1 MMDGV
6 WTVSLAMAIPLSAPA
21 AKLARS
27 RPTASVLGPQT
38 VASCVG
44 VLLINFLFMVGALA
58 YLWSQDW
65 FTCRTWGGND
75 VSNTVVIGDNYETQT
90 LFLVGGYQYV
100 FVAFAFNFG
109 YEFRQ
114 AWYRNYVLVGLF
126 SIFSFIMFFILF
138 VPSDLSCVWRVNCV
152 NERVQLSV
160 TDTKIPIQNP
170 WNTTEMPDHFKRG
183 IFAMMVTNAALVMA
197 YEYFVVNGIRRHFA
211 DKKRLEA
218 QAIEAES
225 PGTGKTPSE
234 DVSLT

>member
-6 WTVSLAMAIPLSAPA
+6 WPVTLAMAIPLSAPA

-27 RPTASVLGPQT
+27 RPTASVLGAQT
-38 VASCVG
+38 VASFLG

-65 FTCRTWGGND
+65 FSCRTWGGND

-100 FVAFAFNFG
+100 HAAAAFNFG
-109 YEFRQ
+109 HEFRQ

-126 SIFSFIMFFILF
+126 VTFSFIMFYILF
-138 VPSDLSCVWRVNCV
+138 VPSELSCVYRVNCV
-152 NERVQLSV
+152 NENVQLSV

-183 IFAMMVTNAALVMA
+183 IFALMVTNAALVMC
-197 YEYFVVNGIRRHFA
+197 YDYFVVNGIRRYYS

-225 PGTGKTPSE
+225 PGAEKTPSE
-234 DVSLT
+234 DLSLT